1 MRATGKSNSSCKAGT
16 VKESGSGSGSG
27 TGSGSARPGSTAAG
41 QAPLWPARA
50 TKAAWQDGQL
60 TLDDTKVLPMA
71 ADDHE
76 AFERLCA
83 FRLLG
88 LQITGLPLDA
98 SALKAV
104 SSIKSLVNL
113 SLDNCSLD
121 DSCFEQLG
129 HMQAL
134 RYLSLENNGSL
145 TGRGVEQLDALPL
158 ELLSL
163 SYTSLDDL
171 GLKAAAGLQRLSML
185 HLSHT
190 AVTFDGLMA
199 TADNSRLKIVAGEQF
214 SDSQM
219 DEFERI
225 QLRRSI
231 DPLDSSH
238 PDVVSCREVL
248 WDFFAAV
255 NDWEKKM
262 ESEDLD
268 DNTAMAALLAIWDNF
283 VCESPAAATAQRL
296 CHGRHMGP
304 IQTISILMPARK
316 AATKFT
322 STPVNSIM
330 ALNAASCLKE
340 HLTAGKLNVQTC
352 CSTAGSAMAC
362 NDNSSHTGRLW
373 HCCPSMAQHGD

>member
-1 MRATGKSNSSCKAGT
+1 MRATGKSNSSCKAGM

-41 QAPLWPARA
+41 RAPRWPARA

-171 GLKAAAGLQRLSML
+171 GLKAAAGLQKLSML

-214 SDSQM
+214 TDIQM
-219 DEFERI
+219 DEFERT

-262 ESEDLD
+262 ESENLD
-268 DNTAMAALLAIWDNF
+268 DTTGMAALLAIWDNF
-283 VCESPAAATAQRL
+283 VCEKPRSGFRPEALSWSP
-296 CHGRHMGP
+296 HGTYSDH
-304 IQTISILMPARK
+304 IYLD
-316 AATKFT
+316 
-322 STPVNSIM
+322 
-330 ALNAASCLKE
+330 
-340 HLTAGKLNVQTC
+340 AGKVSRNKIHIYTRELNNGFKRRFLLKRTPDGWKIERADMLLNGWQRY
-352 CSTAGSAMAC
+352 G
-362 NDNSSHTGRLW
+362 L
-373 HCCPSMAQHGD
+373 

>member
-1 MRATGKSNSSCKAGT
+1 MRATGKSNTYCKAGT
-16 VKESGSGSGSG
+16 VKESGSGSCPGPGSG
-27 TGSGSARPGSTAAG
+27 AGCRLARPGSTAAG
-41 QAPLWPARA
+41 RAPRWPARA

-60 TLDDTKVLPMA
+60 TLDDTTVLPMA

-121 DSCFEQLG
+121 DSCFERLG
-129 HMQAL
+129 RMQAL

-145 TGRGVEQLDALPL
+145 TGRGIENLDALPL

-171 GLKAAAGLQRLSML
+171 GLKAAAGLHKLSML
-185 HLSHT
+185 HMSHT
-190 AVTFDGLMA
+190 AVTFEGLMA

-219 DEFERI
+219 DEFEHI

-231 DPLDSSH
+231 DPLDSNH

-248 WDFFAAV
+248 WGFFAAV

-268 DNTAMAALLAIWDNF
+268 DSTGKAALMAIWDNF
-283 VCESPAAATAQRL
+283 VCEKPRSGFRPEALSWSP
-296 CHGRHMGP
+296 HGTWSDQ
-304 IQTISILMPARK
+304 IYLD
-316 AATKFT
+316 
-322 STPVNSIM
+322 
-330 ALNAASCLKE
+330 
-340 HLTAGKLNVQTC
+340 AGKISRNKIHIYTRELNNGFKRRFLLKRTPDGWKIERADMLLNGWQRY
-352 CSTAGSAMAC
+352 G
-362 NDNSSHTGRLW
+362 L
-373 HCCPSMAQHGD
+373 